1 MGGTSPLLFK
11 LENFRTRFSPGLAS
25 ERNRITCCIFVDR
38 IERLESRVIKRISL
52 PFPSL
57 PFDLFKYSVETFEL
71 SFGQNFE
78 ISSWFRGLVLY
89 RGIVLVKN
97 GRIQARFLQR
107 RLFRGAVTA
116 KRLIKLVKLPP
127 VPGQEGVG
135 VVMRGA

>member
-1 MGGTSPLLFK
+1 M
-11 LENFRTRFSPGLAS
+11 
-25 ERNRITCCIFVDR
+25 
-38 IERLESRVIKRISL
+38 
-52 PFPSL
+52 
-57 PFDLFKYSVETFEL
+57 ETFEL

-78 ISSWFRGLVLY
+78 ISSRFRGLVLY